1 MAQPLQRQFFTTN
14 TAPVVQV
21 TQGSNVFITFTAA
34 GQTRT
39 YKVDVP
45 ASGGSGQTNLTL
57 VVGGTNVFVSSAT
70 NSGVTTFTVDVP
82 TQLQQTNW
90 SLADI
95 TNLTALQISWQQ
107 ITNVASIQIPL
118 ASVTNA
124 GSIAYSNANAFILS
138 NNGNGTNTTLF
149 NSAAPAL
156 TIHGGFLS
164 TNDITGSVAIQT
176 NGTLQLSNASV
187 VAAIGLGKSNVLE
200 VDTVP
205 VTKALQVGT
214 NGIVY
219 IAYGAGISNI
229 PQSAITNALPR
240 VLGITIDGGGN
251 TIASGTKGFLEVP
264 YAATVKAGTL
274 LADQNG
280 SIQIETWRTNAGNL
294 TLLARA
300 GSLGTNFLTTTNWSK
315 DYTLSGWS
323 SVAISSNDIL
333 GFVVTTNAASCTR
346 VTLQLQVQP

>member
-1 MAQPLQRQFFTTN
+1 MKRLWLVLFLLPVLGFSQAFQRQFWTTN
-14 TAPVVQV
+14 THPWVLVSPGTNCFV
-21 TQGSNVFITFTAA
+21 TYHLLGS
-34 GQTRT
+34 QTNQF
-39 YKVDVP
+39 VIDIP
-45 ASGGSGQTNLTL
+45 ASAGSGQTNVTILTQ
-57 VVGGTNVFVSSAT
+57 GTNCFVSSTT
-70 NSGVTTFTVDVP
+70 NNGVITYTIDVP

-124 GSIAYSNANAFILS
+124 GSIAYSNANSYVLSLNGLGTNITLYGSSGVTNFTYTTTNGWWNTNNTATNQGVNIVKGNINADSNIVSKVGAFY
-138 NNGNGTNTTLF
+138 GNGSGLTNI
-149 NSAAPAL
+149 N
-156 TIHGGFLS
+156 
-164 TNDITGSVAIQT
+164 
-176 NGTLQLSNASV
+176 
-187 VAAIGLGKSNVLE
+187 
-200 VDTVP
+200 
-205 VTKALQVGT
+205 
-214 NGIVY
+214 
-219 IAYGAGISNI
+219 
-229 PQSAITNALPR
+229 QSAITNALPR

-251 TIASGTKGFLEVP
+251 TISSGTKGFLEVP

-300 GSLGTNFLTTTNWSK
+300 GSLGTNFLTSTNWSK
-315 DYTLSGWS
+315 DYALSGWS